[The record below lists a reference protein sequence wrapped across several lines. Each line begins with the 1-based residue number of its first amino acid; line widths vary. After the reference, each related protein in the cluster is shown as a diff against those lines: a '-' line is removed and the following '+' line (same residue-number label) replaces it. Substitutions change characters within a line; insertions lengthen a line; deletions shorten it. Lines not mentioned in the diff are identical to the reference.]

1 MLDMRTETEDKDTK
15 IYWRGGKKDKN
26 RITGEETDGESTMKR
41 AALWQTQTFRL
52 KMAPYV
58 CV

>member
-1 MLDMRTETEDKDTK
+1 MRTETEDKDIK
-15 IYWRGGKKDKN
+15 IYWREEERDKD
-26 RITGEETDGESTMKR
+26 RLRGEDRDSKSTMDR
-41 AALWQTQTFRL
+41 AALWRTQTFHL